1 MIESFPL
8 AAISFIVLLP
18 SWAVGQKAMD
28 RPPDG
33 GNREVLVSILIPSIP
48 DAPFSAIVNTESIRQ
63 LPNGA
68 TITLKNHRAVARDGA
83 GRIFQERRLLVPD
96 DGKHESVVTQIEISD
111 PVAHELFICV
121 PKEEVCQVEEFTAP
135 TFQPPRS
142 AADARRAGST
152 NLEDLGK
159 QSINGVETVGTR
171 ETVVIDA
178 GKIGNDS
185 PLEIQRE
192 YWYSP
197 QLGVNLLSRLQD
209 PRIGIQNF
217 EVSDITRTEPDRKLF
232 KASGKMKI
240 IDLREGATKPVTPAN
255 APKD

>member
-63 LPNGA
+63 LPN
-68 TITLKNHRAVARDGA
+68 
-83 GRIFQERRLLVPD
+83 
-96 DGKHESVVTQIEISD
+96 
-111 PVAHELFICV
+111 
-121 PKEEVCQVEEFTAP
+121 
-135 TFQPPRS
+135 FQPPRS